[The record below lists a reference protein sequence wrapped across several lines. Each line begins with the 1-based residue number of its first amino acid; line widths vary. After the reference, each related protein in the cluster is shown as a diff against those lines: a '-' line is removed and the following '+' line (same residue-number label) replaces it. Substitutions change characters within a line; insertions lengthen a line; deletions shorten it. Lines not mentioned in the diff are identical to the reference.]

1 MDTARM
7 PTMTRGLARRRARIA
22 RGLELFWMTAP
33 ALIAILL
40 FVEIPFIMSV
50 TFSFTKWNGLDKA
63 VKFIGLANYAELL
76 TNDPALVSAMIFTL
90 LFTVLAV
97 AATNVIALLLAVIL
111 DANIRGKN
119 VLRAAF
125 YIPNII
131 SLIII
136 GYIWR
141 FIFSRGFDSF
151 FALTR
156 LGVFQLSWLGDSH
169 LAFFSVAIVSVWQS
183 IGFYMVIYIAGLQT
197 VPREQL
203 EAAVIDGTSVVSR
216 FFRITL
222 PLILPSVTVAVF
234 YSLSNALKA
243 FDVIFSLTFGGPG
256 TATTSIALDIYKT
269 AFSDSRFGYGSAK
282 SVVLFLLI
290 FAVTVFQL
298 NAFKRREVES

>member
-1 MDTARM
+1 
-7 PTMTRGLARRRARIA
+7 MTG
-22 RGLELFWMTAP
+22 P
-33 ALIAILL
+33 ALIVILA
-40 FVEIPFIMSV
+40 FVEIPFLMSIAY
-50 TFSFTKWNGLDKA
+50 SFTKWNGLDKA
-63 VKFIGLANYAELL
+63 VKWIGLANYTELL
-76 TNDPALVSAMIFTL
+76 TTDPGLGSAMIFTL
-90 LFTVLAV
+90 FFTVLAV
-97 AATNVIALLLAVIL
+97 AATNVIALLFAVIL
-111 DANIRGKN
+111 DMNVRGKN

-136 GYIWR
+136 GYVWR

-151 FALTR
+151 GALTH
-156 LGVFQLSWLGDSH
+156 LGIFQLSWLGDPH
-169 LAFFSVAIVSVWQS
+169 LTFVSVVFVTVWQS

-197 VPREQL
+197 VPREQV
-203 EAAVIDGTSVVSR
+203 EAAVIDGAAPVTR

-222 PLILPSVTVAVF
+222 PLILPSVTVAIF
-234 YSLSNALKA
+234 YSLSNALKT

-290 FAVTVFQL
+290 LSVTVFQL
-298 NAFKRREVES
+298 TAFKRREVQA

>member
-1 MDTARM
+1 M
-7 PTMTRGLARRRARIA
+7 GHARRKARLA
-22 RGLELFWMTAP
+22 RGLEFFGMTAP

-40 FVEIPFIMSV
+40 FVEIPFLMSI

-63 VKFIGLANYAELL
+63 VKFIGLANYTELL
-76 TNDPALVSAMIFTL
+76 TTDPGLGSAMIFTL
-90 LFTVLAV
+90 LFTVIAV

-111 DANIRGKN
+111 DADIRGKN

-136 GYIWR
+136 GYVWR

-151 FALTR
+151 SALTH
-156 LGVFQLSWLGDSH
+156 LGIFQLSWLGDSRM
-169 LAFFSVAIVSVWQS
+169 AFASVALVSVWQS

-203 EAAVIDGTSVVSR
+203 EAAVIDGSGPVSR

-222 PLILPSVTVAVF
+222 PLIMPSVTVAVF

-290 FAVTVFQL
+290 LTLTVYQL
-298 NAFKRREVES
+298 TAFKRREVET